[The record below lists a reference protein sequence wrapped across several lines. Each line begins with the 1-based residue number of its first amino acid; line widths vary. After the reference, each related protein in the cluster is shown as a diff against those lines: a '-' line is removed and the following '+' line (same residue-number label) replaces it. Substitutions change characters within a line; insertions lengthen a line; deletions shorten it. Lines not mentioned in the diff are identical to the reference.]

1 MVRALLTACALV
13 LVLST
18 CKAPESRQQAAAPA
32 PALFE
37 NFGDLHRDIGSKVPA
52 AQRYFDQGLRLA
64 YGFNHEAAGRAFA
77 EAARLDPDCAIC
89 LWGQALV
96 LGPNIN
102 QPMLAEAVAPAA
114 RLAAEAHL
122 LADAARPADRALIE
136 ALAKRYAESP
146 PADRKPLDQAYA
158 EAMAGVVQR
167 FPDDDDAATLYAEA
181 LMDLSPWAYWDK
193 AGKPAEHTRTLV
205 ATLERVLKRNPQ
217 HIGAMHYYIHAVE
230 ASRTPQRAE
239 PYADALAGLAPGSG
253 HLVHM
258 PAHIYI
264 RTGRYHDATLTNF
277 SASTAD
283 AAFLAVCGGSNGIY
297 PLGYV
302 PHNWHFA
309 TMTASLHGSRE
320 LALNAA
326 EQTARRADPKQLET
340 LSFMQQYLVMP
351 LLTQVRF
358 GQWDQILVQAEPPA
372 DLPYPRGIWHFARGM
387 AYVRGGEKQK
397 AQNELEALRKI
408 AADPAMKDVLLGAI
422 NHAESVLAVA
432 APLLQGELAL
442 AKGQRK
448 TGIARLRD
456 AVKAEDVL
464 AYNEPADWPLPVR
477 PYLGAALLDA
487 GRTAEARTVYL
498 QDLITYPKN
507 GWSLFGLAQALR
519 KLGDAKSAK
528 QNERRYKDA
537 WQWSDTPLTASR
549 L

>member
-1 MVRALLTACALV
+1 MARVLLALFIVLALA
-13 LVLST
+13 T
-18 CKAPESRQQAAAPA
+18 CKAPESRKTAAAAP
-32 PALFE
+32 PPLFD
-37 NFGDLHRDIGSKVPA
+37 NFGDLHRDIGSKVPE

-77 EAARLDPDCAIC
+77 EAARLDPDCAMC

-102 QPMLAEAVAPAA
+102 MPMPPEAAQPAA

-122 LADAARPADRALIE
+122 LADAARNPADRALIE
-136 ALAKRYAESP
+136 ALAKRYSDSP
-146 PADRKPLDQAYA
+146 QADRKTLDKDYA
-158 EAMAGVVQR
+158 DAMADVVRR
-167 FPDDDDAATLYAEA
+167 FPNDDDATTLYAEA
-181 LMDLSPWAYWDK
+181 LMDLSPWVYWDA
-193 AGKPAEHTRTLV
+193 AGKPIGQTKTLV
-205 ATLERVLKRNPQ
+205 AALERVLKRNPK

-239 PYADALAGLAPGSG
+239 PYADALAELAPGSG

-277 SASTAD
+277 SATTAD
-283 AAFLAVCGGSNGIY
+283 AAFLAVCGGTNGMY

-326 EQTARRADPKQLET
+326 AQTAQRADMKQLEA
-340 LSFMQQYLVMP
+340 LSFMQQFLVTP

-358 GQWDQILVQAEPPA
+358 GEWKEILAQASPPA
-372 DLPYPRGIWHFARGM
+372 ELPYPRGIWHFARGM
-387 AYVRGGEKQK
+387 AYVRGGEKQQ
-397 AQNELEALRKI
+397 AQEELDALQKI
-408 AADPAMKDVLLGAI
+408 AADPAMKEVLLGAN
-422 NHAESVLAVA
+422 NHADAVLAVA
-432 APLLQGELAL
+432 APLLQGELAML
-442 AKGQRK
+442 KGQRK

-456 AVKAEDVL
+456 AAKAEDAL

-487 GRTAEARTVYL
+487 GRAGEARTAYQ
-498 QDLITYPKN
+498 QDLVTYPKN
-507 GWSLFGLAQALR
+507 GWSLYGLAKAQR
-519 KLGDAKSAK
+519 KLGDVKSAK

-537 WQWSDTPLTASR
+537 WQWADTPLTASR

>member
-1 MVRALLTACALV
+1 MARVLLALFIVAALT
-13 LVLST
+13 T
-18 CKAPESRQQAAAPA
+18 CQAPESRKAAAVTP
-32 PALFE
+32 PPLFD
-37 NFGDLHRDIGSKVPA
+37 NFGELHRDIRSKVPA

-64 YGFNHEAAGRAFA
+64 FGFNHEAAGRAFA
-77 EAARLDPDCAIC
+77 EAARLDPDCAMC

-102 QPMLAEAVAPAA
+102 MPMPPEAAAPAA
-114 RLAAEAHL
+114 RLAAEAL
-122 LADAARPADRALIE
+122 LMADATRSPADRALIE
-136 ALAKRYAESP
+136 ALAKRYSESP
-146 PADRKPLDQAYA
+146 TADRKPLDEAYA
-158 EAMAGVVQR
+158 AAMADVVRR

-181 LMDLSPWAYWDK
+181 LMDLSPWAYWDA
-193 AGKPAEHTRTLV
+193 AGKPTGQTKTIV

-326 EQTARRADPKQLET
+326 EQTARRADHKQLET

-397 AQNELEALRKI
+397 AQNELEALQKI

-422 NHAESVLAVA
+422 NHAEGVLAVA

-487 GRTAEARTVYL
+487 GQGSEAARIYA
-498 QDLITYPKN
+498 QDLVTYPKN
-507 GWSLFGLAQALR
+507 GWSLYGLAKAQR
-519 KLGDAKSAK
+519 KQGNVRAAK
-528 QNERRYKDA
+528 QTERRYQDA

>member
-1 MVRALLTACALV
+1 M
-13 LVLST
+13 
-18 CKAPESRQQAAAPA
+18 
-32 PALFE
+32 
-37 NFGDLHRDIGSKVPA
+37 
-52 AQRYFDQGLRLA
+52 
-64 YGFNHEAAGRAFA
+64 
-77 EAARLDPDCAIC
+77 
-89 LWGQALV
+89 
-96 LGPNIN
+96 
-102 QPMLAEAVAPAA
+102 
-114 RLAAEAHL
+114 
-122 LADAARPADRALIE
+122 ADAARNPADRALIE

-146 PADRKPLDQAYA
+146 TADRKALDEAYA
-158 EAMAGVVQR
+158 AAMADVVRR

-181 LMDLSPWAYWDK
+181 LMDLSPWVYWDA
-193 AGKPAEHTRTLV
+193 AGKPTGQTKTIV
-205 ATLERVLKRNPQ
+205 ATLERVLKRNPE

-239 PYADALAGLAPGSG
+239 PYADALAELAPGSG

-258 PAHIYI
+258 PAHTYI

-277 SASTAD
+277 SATTAD
-283 AAFLAVCGGSNGIY
+283 AAFLAVCGGSNGMY

-326 EQTARRADPKQLET
+326 EQTAQRADKKQLET
-340 LSFMQQYLVMP
+340 LTFMQQYLVMP

-358 GQWDQILVQAEPPA
+358 GQWKEILAQAEPPA

-387 AYVRGGEKQK
+387 AYARGGEKQQ
-397 AQNELEALRKI
+397 AQQELEALQKI
-408 AADPAMKDVLLGAI
+408 AADPAMKDVLLGAN
-422 NHAESVLAVA
+422 NHADKVLAVA

-456 AVKAEDVL
+456 AAKAEDAL

-487 GRTAEARTVYL
+487 GRASEAAKVYA
-498 QDLITYPKN
+498 QDLNTYPKN
-507 GWSLFGLAQALR
+507 GWSLYGLARAQR
-519 KLGDAKSAK
+519 KMGDAKSAK

>member
-1 MVRALLTACALV
+1 MARVLLALLIAASLT
-13 LVLST
+13 T
-18 CKAPESRQQAAAPA
+18 CKAPESREAAAAPP

-37 NFGDLHRDIGSKVPA
+37 NYGDTHRDIGSKVPA
-52 AQRYFDQGLRLA
+52 AQRYFDQGLRLT

-77 EAARLDPDCAIC
+77 EASRLDPDCAIC

-102 QPMLAEAVAPAA
+102 MPMAPEAAKPAA
-114 RLAAEAHL
+114 RLIGEAHL
-122 LADAARPADRALIE
+122 MAEAARPADRALIE
-136 ALAKRYAESP
+136 ALAKRYAETQ
-146 PADRKPLDQAYA
+146 PADRAPLDRAYA
-158 EAMAGVVQR
+158 EAMADVVRR
-167 FPDDDDAATLYAEA
+167 FPDDDDAAALYAEA
-181 LMDLSPWAYWDK
+181 LMDLSPWSYWDK
-193 AGKPAEHTRTLV
+193 SGKPLQHTGAIV
-205 ATLERVLKRNPQ
+205 ATLERVLKRDPE

-239 PYADALAGLAPGSG
+239 PYADKLADLAPGSG

-277 SASTAD
+277 AATTAD
-283 AAFLAVCGGSNGIY
+283 AAFLEVCGGTNGMY

-326 EQTARRADPKQLET
+326 RQTAQRADMKQLET
-340 LSFMQQYLVMP
+340 LAFMQQYLVMP

-358 GQWDQILVQAEPPA
+358 GLWKEILAQSEPPA

-387 AYVRGGEKQK
+387 AYARGGEKPQ
-397 AQNELEALRKI
+397 AQAELDALRKI
-408 AADPAMKDVLLGAI
+408 AADSAMKQVLLGAN
-422 NHAESVLAVA
+422 NHADAVLAVA
-432 APLLQGELAL
+432 VPMLQGELAL

-456 AVKAEDVL
+456 AAKAEDAL
-464 AYNEPADWPLPVR
+464 AYNEPADWTLPVR

-487 GRTAEARTVYL
+487 GRASEAAQAYA
-498 QDLITYPKN
+498 QDLNTYPKN
-507 GWSLFGLAQALR
+507 GWSLYGLAKAQR
-519 KLGDAKSAK
+519 KMGDAKSAK
-528 QNERRYKDA
+528 QNEKRYRDA
-537 WQWSDTPLTASR
+537 WQWADEPLTASR